1 MNRKR
6 YTDAFKEQVAK
17 ERKENGM
24 SEREVAEKYGIA
36 KSTVFTWTT
45 AYYSGRQE
53 NQNNTLF
60 TEEQKEKAALEYV
73 HGKTKKEI
81 AREYGVSIWLIN
93 EWIEDYFARK
103 EKEIDDE
110 KKMEKEE
117 ARPSIFRERKY
128 RDRNGNLLR
137 TVYPSSSAA
146 YVTWAK

>member
-6 YTDAFKEQVAK
+6 YTDAFKEQVVK

-53 NQNNTLF
+53 KHNTLF

-103 EKEIDDE
+103 EKEIDEE

-117 ARPSIFRERKY
+117 ARQQRIWKSQGVLGSAVG
-128 RDRNGNLLR
+128 RN
-137 TVYPSSSAA
+137 
-146 YVTWAK
+146 

>member
-6 YTDAFKEQVAK
+6 YTDAFREQVAK
-17 ERKENGM
+17 DRKENGM

-53 NQNNTLF
+53 NKNNTCF
-60 TEEQKEKAALEYV
+60 TEKQKEKAALEYV

-81 AREYGVSIWLIN
+81 AKEYGVSLWLVDV
-93 EWIEDYFARK
+93 WIESYFERK
-103 EKEIDDE
+103 EKEMAQE
-110 KKMEKEE
+110 KKMQKEE
-117 ARPSIFRERKY
+117 ERPSIFRERKH
-128 RDRNGNLLR
+128 RDRNGNRLR

-146 YVTWAK
+146 YVTWDK